1 MGAYMSAPITEKHG
15 EEDEN
20 NNFEYGVSSMQGWRI
35 DMEDAHLAC
44 LDAMKGGDDSV
55 ALGIYGVFDGHGGR
69 EVALF
74 CQNHMLEVWRSTQGL
89 QEGDIAKS
97 LVQAYLS
104 MDELLMKPASYD
116 ELVELAKKPEKDG
129 SFDSSGGEDQQ
140 VSQAQF
146 KQLLMGIRQGL
157 NNKNNGLD
165 GSNDAT
171 AQEDSDA
178 VDTMVEAVTGGA
190 GSGAELRFD
199 NDRQR
204 TAGPSAGC
212 TAVVAVIA
220 KGKLIVANAGD
231 SRCVFSR
238 NGKAVAMSRD
248 HKPQDLD
255 EADRIHR
262 AGGFVTD
269 GRVNGSLNLSR
280 AIGDMEY
287 KQRKDLDPKDHA
299 VTCYPELYSCGLH
312 KDDEFV
318 ILACDG
324 IWDVLTNQEAVDFV
338 RERIGKMSLKKICED
353 ICDRCLAPDTAG
365 VGKGCDN
372 MTVMVVKIKDPLKSK
387 DTPLAE
393 PKKVTVSV

>member
-15 EEDEN
+15 EDGEN

-44 LDAMKGGDDSV
+44 LDAMSGGDTSV
-55 ALGIYGVFDGHGGR
+55 ASGIYGVFDGHGGR

-74 CQNHMLEVWRSTQGL
+74 CHNHMLEVWRSTQGL

-116 ELVELAKKPEKDG
+116 ELTELAKKPDKDG
-129 SFDSSGGEDQQ
+129 SFDSSGGGEDQS
-140 VSQAQF
+140 VSQAHF
-146 KQLLMGIRQGL
+146 KQLLMGIKQGL
-157 NNKNNGLD
+157 NNKSNGVD
-165 GSNDAT
+165 GGAGAAEEST
-171 AQEDSDA
+171 TLDA
-178 VDTMVEAVTGGA
+178 VDNMVEA
-190 GSGAELRFD
+190 SGAEMRFE

-220 KGKLIVANAGD
+220 KDKLIVANAGD

-238 NGKAVAMSRD
+238 KGRAVAMSRD

-255 EADRIHR
+255 ESDRIHK

-287 KQRKDLDPKDHA
+287 KQRKDLDPKEHA

-338 RERIGKMSLKKICED
+338 RQRIGKMTLQKICED

-387 DTPLAE
+387 DTPVAE
-393 PKKVTVSV
+393 PKKITVAV